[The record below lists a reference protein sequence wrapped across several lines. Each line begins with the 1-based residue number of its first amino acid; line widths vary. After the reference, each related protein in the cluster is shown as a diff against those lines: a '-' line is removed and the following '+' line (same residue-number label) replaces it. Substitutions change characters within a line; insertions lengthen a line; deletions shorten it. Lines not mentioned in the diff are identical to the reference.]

1 MSYLYTQFAV
11 YGVGSGNAPALAL
24 ERRTP
29 NDGFFIILNLMS
41 YTQNQGTPVPA
52 ASVASDGIHRPKMG
66 DIQTLPISANTRK
79 WLSVL
84 DAAYTLYAAFNKAP
98 TESIP
103 KRGDPYCEVN
113 RSLDVIISTLET
125 FFLHYSL
132 MSDLDQNCNH

>member
-1 MSYLYTQFAV
+1 
-11 YGVGSGNAPALAL
+11 
-24 ERRTP
+24 
-29 NDGFFIILNLMS
+29 MS
-41 YTQNQGTPVPA
+41 YTQNQSTPVPA
-52 ASVASDGIHRPKMG
+52 VSVVSDGIHRPKMG

-113 RSLDVIISTLET
+113 RSLDVIISTLEK

>member
-1 MSYLYTQFAV
+1 MTAFLF
-11 YGVGSGNAPALAL
+11 
-24 ERRTP
+24 
-29 NDGFFIILNLMS
+29 ILNLMS
-41 YTQNQGTPVPA
+41 YTQNQGTPAPA
-52 ASVASDGIHRPKMG
+52 VSVVSDGIHRPKMG

-113 RSLDVIISTLET
+113 RSLDVIISTLEK

>member
-1 MSYLYTQFAV
+1 MTAFYLSQIYMLHSQK
-11 YGVGSGNAPALAL
+11 P
-24 ERRTP
+24 
-29 NDGFFIILNLMS
+29 
-41 YTQNQGTPVPA
+41 GTPVPA
-52 ASVASDGIHRPKMG
+52 VSVVSDGIHRPKMG

-113 RSLDVIISTLET
+113 RSLDVIISTLEK

-132 MSDLDQNCNH
+132 MADLDQNCNH

>member
-1 MSYLYTQFAV
+1 MPTIK
-11 YGVGSGNAPALAL
+11 P
-24 ERRTP
+24 
-29 NDGFFIILNLMS
+29 
-41 YTQNQGTPVPA
+41 GTPVPA
-52 ASVASDGIHRPKMG
+52 VSVASDGIHRPKMG

-113 RSLDVIISTLET
+113 RSLDVIISTLEK

>member
-1 MSYLYTQFAV
+1 MTAFYLSQIYMLHSQK
-11 YGVGSGNAPALAL
+11 P
-24 ERRTP
+24 
-29 NDGFFIILNLMS
+29 
-41 YTQNQGTPVPA
+41 GTPVPPV
-52 ASVASDGIHRPKMG
+52 SVVSDGIHRPKMG

-113 RSLDVIISTLET
+113 RSLDVIISTLEK

>member
-29 NDGFFIILNLMS
+29 NDGFLFILNLMS

-52 ASVASDGIHRPKMG
+52 VSVVSDGIHRPKMG

-113 RSLDVIISTLET
+113 RSLDVIISTLEK

>member
-29 NDGFFIILNLMS
+29 NDGFLFILNLMS

-52 ASVASDGIHRPKMG
+52 VSVVSDGIHRPKMG

-113 RSLDVIISTLET
+113 RSLDVIISTLEK
-125 FFLHYSL
+125 FSCIIL
-132 MSDLDQNCNH
+132 

>member
-1 MSYLYTQFAV
+1 MIIFDVQSAV
-11 YGVGSGNAPALAL
+11 YGVGSGNAPALHV

-29 NDGFFIILNLMS
+29 NDGFLFIPNLHVTLS
-41 YTQNQGTPVPA
+41 KPGTPVPA
-52 ASVASDGIHRPKMG
+52 VSVVSDGIHRPKMG

-113 RSLDVIISTLET
+113 RSLDVIISTLEK
-125 FFLHYSL
+125 FSCIIL
-132 MSDLDQNCNH
+132 

>member
-1 MSYLYTQFAV
+1 
-11 YGVGSGNAPALAL
+11 
-24 ERRTP
+24 
-29 NDGFFIILNLMS
+29 MS

-52 ASVASDGIHRPKMG
+52 VSVVSDGIHR
-66 DIQTLPISANTRK
+66 PISANTRK

-113 RSLDVIISTLET
+113 RSLDVIISTLEK